1 MPHFQESKV
10 TMTFNELLAI
20 FREDDLDR
28 NSVLVFS
35 PNDDPTDEFIV
46 DEVVSEGTIIRFFL
60 SGR

>member
-1 MPHFQESKV
+1 
-10 TMTFNELLAI
+10 MTFNELLAI